1 MRLRTSSAA
10 HRPNNARRKTTD
22 SERRPGIETSAKSH
36 GSISNVH
43 LPCTASV
50 IAVVLLVF
58 GKSAAVPAALPDA
71 VRIDSGLISAAA
83 PIDSGVRVFK
93 GIPFA
98 APPTGSWRWRAPQP
112 VTPWN
117 GVRKAE
123 TYGPVC
129 VQPAGIG
136 RLNVSVDLPGS
147 PRIDE
152 DCLYLNVWTAAASS
166 NERRP
171 VMVWIFGG
179 AYTEGA
185 GSSPHSDG
193 EALARKGVVLVTF
206 NYRLGP
212 FGFLAHPALT
222 QESGVNASGNYALMD
237 AIAAL
242 RWVQF
247 NIEAFGGD
255 AGNVTIFGESAG
267 AAISAAL
274 VGSPEAK
281 GLFERAISESGA
293 WMGLAMAPMR
303 TRAQAEEDAVR
314 AASAIGASTV
324 SELRAKST
332 QEVQRGLRG
341 SGMIVDGWV
350 VPEDLSLTFARGG
363 QNDVD
368 VLVGSNKDEGT
379 FVMRGPTADEWTTR
393 VRARWGDF
401 ADAYLKVYAAS
412 SDAEAST
419 SSRAAFSDE
428 MAWHMRLYAALQA
441 KRGKKAYLY
450 YFTHEPPTEPG
461 KPNLR
466 ATHTAEI
473 PYVFN
478 NLKPMRVFPDGS
490 SPELASASTRD
501 QSLAEIVS
509 SYWVNFARKG
519 DPNGTGLP
527 TWPAFHDRG
536 TGRAMLLRVPPEVE
550 PAPRIDKLNL
560 YDALYEKQM
569 QAIRSR

>member
-1 MRLRTSSAA
+1 MTRFPKDRPPCTSS
-10 HRPNNARRKTTD
+10 
-22 SERRPGIETSAKSH
+22 
-36 GSISNVH
+36 
-43 LPCTASV
+43 V
-50 IAVVLLVF
+50 ITVVLLVLAR
-58 GKSAAVPAALPDA
+58 SATVPAALPDL
-71 VRIDSGLISAAA
+71 VRIDSGSISSTA
-83 PIDSGVRVFK
+83 PTDSGVRVFK

-98 APPTGSWRWRAPQP
+98 APPVGPLRWQAPQP
-112 VTPWN
+112 VAYWS
-117 GVRKAE
+117 GVRKAG

-129 VQPAGIG
+129 IQPAGVG
-136 RLNVSVDLPGS
+136 RLNVSVDLAGS

-152 DCLYLNVWTAAASS
+152 DCLYLNVWTAAASPT
-166 NERRP
+166 ERRP

-212 FGFLAHPALT
+212 FGFLAHPGLT

-242 RWVQF
+242 RWVRT
-247 NIEAFGGD
+247 NIAAFGGD
-255 AGNVTIFGESAG
+255 PRNVTIFGESAG
-267 AAISAAL
+267 AAISAGL

-281 GLFERAISESGA
+281 GLFQRAISESGA
-293 WMGLAMAPMR
+293 WMGLALAPMR
-303 TRAQAEEDAVR
+303 TRVQAEEDAVR

-324 SELRAKST
+324 SELRAKSA
-332 QEVQRGLRG
+332 QEVQKALRG
-341 SGMIVDGWV
+341 AGMIVDGWV

-363 QNDVD
+363 QSDVD

-379 FVMRGPTADEWTTR
+379 FAMRGPSADQWTTR
-393 VRARWGDF
+393 VRARWGDLG
-401 ADAYLKVYAAS
+401 DAYLKLYPAS
-412 SDAEAST
+412 SDEEASA
-419 SSRAAFSDE
+419 SSQAAFSDE
-428 MAWHMRLYAALQA
+428 MGWHMRLYAELQA

-461 KPNLR
+461 KPNLG

-478 NLKPMRVFPDGS
+478 NLKPTRVFPDGS
-490 SPELASASTRD
+490 SPQLASASARD

-509 SYWVNFARKG
+509 SYWVNFARTG
-519 DPNGTGLP
+519 DPNGAGLP
-527 TWPAFHDRG
+527 TWPAFHDRSKD
-536 TGRAMLLRVPPEVE
+536 RAMLLRVPPEVE
-550 PAPRIDKLNL
+550 AAPPIDKLNV
-560 YDALYEKQM
+560 YDALYARQM